1 MTTTDIF
8 AFFAALFS
16 MMNPIGGVGIFA
28 SLTANRTEE
37 ESKKIAKTSAFAS
50 AITLLVVIWAGG
62 GFLQLF
68 GITVNEIRVAG
79 GLIILLI
86 GLHMLFNKDDHRTSS
101 AETTVHSN
109 HESIAVVPLAIPL
122 LAGPGTMAT
131 VIVASQNHHGVSS
144 DFILSLV
151 VIIVSAITGV
161 LFTYSRIVANYL
173 GESGMAIVSRVMGMI
188 LMAIAVGMLAE
199 GLRAMFPV
207 LR

>member
-1 MTTTDIF
+1 MNTTDIF

-28 SLTANRTEE
+28 SLTADRSEE
-37 ESKKIAKTSAFAS
+37 ESRKIAKTCAFAS

-79 GLIILLI
+79 GLIVLLI

-101 AETTVHSN
+101 AETTVHSS
-109 HESIAVVPLAIPL
+109 HDSIAVVPLAIPL

-131 VIVASQNHHGVSS
+131 VIVASQNHSGISS
-144 DFILSLV
+144 DFIMSV
-151 VIIVSAITGV
+151 IVIIVIAITGV
-161 LFTYSRIVANYL
+161 LFTY
-173 GESGMAIVSRVMGMI
+173 
-188 LMAIAVGMLAE
+188 
-199 GLRAMFPV
+199 
-207 LR
+207 